1 MQTVD
6 LQHDSS
12 KRYSRY
18 TNEKYNTLHEE
29 LLPSEK
35 IWDFSTRDNFLIQVD
50 YVLPIGDKQFEA
62 GYRSDLSNSVTDYQ
76 VDDQT
81 SPTSDYITNNDLS
94 NIFDYTQNTHALYT
108 QYGDRFGDLSVYR
121 SEERRV

>member
-29 LLPSEK
+29 LLPGEK

-81 SPTSDYITNNDLS
+81 SPT
-94 NIFDYTQNTHALYT
+94 
-108 QYGDRFGDLSVYR
+108 R
-121 SEERRV
+121 SEEHTSELQSRGHLVCRLLLEKKKENTR